1 MKTKTQEKIEKI
13 IQDLNY
19 ENTQPRMK
27 KTLING
33 KKLLTLLTISH
44 IINFIYYLMY
54 YQPTTFD
61 FYELYSI
68 FTFIASAIVVIF
80 AISSYVCD
88 HWNDKDLIDD
98 FKKRNK

>member
-1 MKTKTQEKIEKI
+1 MK
-13 IQDLNY
+13 
-19 ENTQPRMK
+19 MK

-54 YQPTTFD
+54 YQPTTFY
-61 FYELYSI
+61 FYELYSVS
-68 FTFIASAIVVIF
+68 TFILSVMVVII
-80 AISSYVCD
+80 AITSYVCD

-98 FKKRNK
+98 LKKRNK